1 MGTITHLSAEWEQWI
16 AINIGRAVPAAVLV
30 EEMVKNDFDLAF
42 AMTAVAQ
49 RVNTAPNTNEAVY
62 KNSPRNSWGNR
73 IEIDHHTVGVVTRV
87 GAPEVVVLEHV
98 LTDAECDA
106 LIDLSRPKLSR
117 STIVDPDTGSYQIIA
132 ARSSEGTFFLRGE
145 NTLVTSI
152 EKRLSVLTGMPI
164 ENGEGLQILH
174 YGVEGEY
181 QPHFDY
187 FEPKEAGSAAHL
199 RRGGQRVSTL
209 IMYLNTVDAGGETIF
224 PDIGLAVAARKGGGV
239 YFSYCDSQENLDRR
253 TLHGGAPVKGGE
265 KWIATHWLRQGAY
278 K

>member
-30 EEMVKNDFDLAF
+30 EEMVKNDFDLSF

-49 RVNTAPNTNEAVY
+49 LVSAANSNEGAY
-62 KNSPRNSWGNR
+62 KNSSRNTWGNR

-87 GAPEVVVLEHV
+87 SAPEVVVLEHV

-117 STIVDPDTGSYQIIA
+117 STTVDPATGGYKVIA

-209 IMYLNTVDAGGETIF
+209 IMYLNNVDAGGETIF

-253 TLHGGAPVKGGE
+253 TLHGGAPVKRGE
-265 KWIATHWLRQGAY
+265 KWIATHWLRQGVY
-278 K
+278 Q

>member
-1 MGTITHLSAEWEQWI
+1 
-16 AINIGRAVPAAVLV
+16 
-30 EEMVKNDFDLAF
+30 
-42 AMTAVAQ
+42 
-49 RVNTAPNTNEAVY
+49 
-62 KNSPRNSWGNR
+62 
-73 IEIDHHTVGVVTRV
+73 
-87 GAPEVVVLEHV
+87 
-98 LTDAECDA
+98 

-117 STIVDPDTGSYQIIA
+117 STTVDPNTGGYQVIA

-253 TLHGGAPVKGGE
+253 TLHGGAPVKRGE
-265 KWIATHWLRQGAY
+265 KWIATHWLRQGVY
-278 K
+278 Q